1 VSKKQVKG
9 PTAKKNRAK
18 TSPAIQSNTELSS
31 TNTLGKS
38 EASRNQS
45 KDSTSSAVATP
56 STGNKTFYGQVYQL
70 SKSARKYVSKKLPLI
85 VPAIFLMLLGFR
97 PLPSSIP
104 LLNIVEAHSVASPI
118 IGAILAVVFLAA
130 MFISF
135 LPEPRG
141 KNDDNTPKH
150 SSRWRIRPLVVATG
164 MSTAS
169 FVISSTL
176 LVIVLIRPAWCP
188 NTLCFFP
195 QISTYGPHDTNL
207 EVDFTAIQSP
217 SYVLENAPSMYSL
230 SSKNLPRSDD
240 QKSIGAIRIDVRKL
254 SSPYLVAFNI
264 HNLRSVGFSMII
276 EQVALVVEQLPSIP
290 HPLNVWSQPPSLVYQ
305 SGNLFS
311 VTYGGQDVHAVL
323 PATYVPLPGEH
334 MQLKP
339 VETDSLLMR
348 IIPHVIAA
356 TALRF
361 SLQITYRFA
370 NESRRYTFNPGYVFE
385 VVFAKTPNWNTY
397 HLQDGQLV
405 KGE

>member
-1 VSKKQVKG
+1 MSKKQAKSPIG
-9 PTAKKNRAK
+9 KKNQAK
-18 TSPAIQSNTELSS
+18 SSPTIQN
-31 TNTLGKS
+31 
-38 EASRNQS
+38 
-45 KDSTSSAVATP
+45 KDSTSSALSTS
-56 STGNKTFYGQVYQL
+56 STGNKTLYGQAYQL
-70 SKSARKYVSKKLPLI
+70 SKTARKYISKQIPFI
-85 VPAIFLMLLGFR
+85 VPAIILMLFGFK
-97 PLPSSIP
+97 PVPSSIP
-104 LLNIVEAHSVASPI
+104 LLNIAEAHRVASPI
-118 IGAILAVVFLAA
+118 IGAILVVVFVAA

-135 LPEPRG
+135 LPEPRR
-141 KNDDNTPKH
+141 KNGDNTPKH
-150 SSRWRIRPLVVATG
+150 SSRWRIKPLVIATG

-176 LVIVLIRPAWCP
+176 LIIVLIRPAWCP
-188 NTLCFFP
+188 STLCFFP

-230 SSKNLPRSDD
+230 SSKNLPKSDD

-254 SSPYLVAFNI
+254 SSPYLIAFNI

-276 EQVALVVEQLPSIP
+276 EQIALVVEQLPSIP

-323 PATYVPLPGEH
+323 SSTYVPLPGGH

-339 VETDSLLMR
+339 IETDSLLLQ
-348 IIPHVIAA
+348 IVPHLIAA

-361 SLQITYRFA
+361 SLQITYHIA
-370 NESRRYTFNPGYVFE
+370 NELRRYTFNPGYVFE
-385 VVFAKTPNWNTY
+385 VIFAKVQNWNAY
-397 HLQDGQLV
+397 HLQGGQLV
-405 KGE
+405 KDKN

>member
-1 VSKKQVKG
+1 MSKKQVKG
-9 PTAKKNRAK
+9 PAGKKNQDKTPRARQSK
-18 TSPAIQSNTELSS
+18 TEPSS
-31 TNTLGKS
+31 TDILGKS

-56 STGNKTFYGQVYQL
+56 STDNKTLYSQVYQL
-70 SKSARKYVSKKLPLI
+70 SKSARKYVSKQLPLI

-104 LLNIVEAHSVASPI
+104 LLNIVEAHGVASPI

-141 KNDDNTPKH
+141 KNGDNTPKR
-150 SSRWRIRPLVVATG
+150 SSRWRIRPLVIATG

-188 NTLCFFP
+188 NSLCFFP
-195 QISTYGPHDTNL
+195 QIPAYGPHDANL

-217 SYVLENAPSMYSL
+217 TYVLVNTPSTYSL
-230 SSKNLPRSDD
+230 GSKNLPKSDD
-240 QKSIGAIRIDVRKL
+240 QRSVGAIRIDERKL
-254 SSPYLVAFNI
+254 SSPYLIAFNV
-264 HNLRSVGFSMII
+264 HNLRSAGFSMII
-276 EQVALVVEQLPSIP
+276 EQVALVVEELPSIP
-290 HPLNVWSQPPSLVYQ
+290 HPLNVWSQPPSVVYQ
-305 SGNLFS
+305 SGNLFR
-311 VTYGGQDVHAVL
+311 VTYAGQDVHTVL
-323 PATYVPLPGEH
+323 PATYIPQPGGQ

-339 VETDSLLMR
+339 LETDSLLLQ
-348 IIPHVIAA
+348 ITPHLIVA

-361 SLQITYRFA
+361 SLQITYHIA
-370 NESRRYTFNPGYVFE
+370 NELRRYTFNPGYVFE
-385 VVFAKTPNWNTY
+385 VIFAKVSNWNTY

-405 KGE
+405 KDK